1 MVGDVAYIV
10 DIRTAEG
17 NSPFGR
23 LGNVW
28 EDNIKFD
35 PKETGGR
42 MGPSHGVF

>member
-1 MVGDVAYIV
+1 MVGHIACIE
-10 DIRTAEG
+10 DIITAEG

-23 LGNVW
+23 PGYGQ

-35 PKETGGR
+35 PKETEGI